1 MIIVLCFQEFM
12 VRLTVEQ
19 NRIGQ
24 IVQAGSL
31 LLTDSTTSED
41 AARQIEAQMSL
52 LNTHWEDLRIH
63 AMDRQTRYALQFCA
77 LYSLDYLD
85 VQSYNEMIFVNL
97 SVVRCSRYFD
107 RNHIFLHKCKGFFP
121 SMFHLIFNAL
131 FPFFCIRCIAIQ

>member
-1 MIIVLCFQEFM
+1 M

-24 IVQAGSL
+24 ILQAGSL

-63 AMDRQTRYALQFCA
+63 AMDRQTRYRWQFCVLHGLVSSNKLPNFTS
-77 LYSLDYLD
+77 LYLNTVGCPYLRT
-85 VQSYNEMIFVNL
+85 FVRNAGRGQL
-97 SVVRCSRYFD
+97 SSE
-107 RNHIFLHKCKGFFP
+107 
-121 SMFHLIFNAL
+121 
-131 FPFFCIRCIAIQ
+131 